1 MSEDNNNKIGAT
13 ITYDS
18 QHALD
23 AAKAYKQQL
32 AGQLGH
38 KLASRPYTPQEQT

>member
-1 MSEDNNNKIGAT
+1 MATDGNIGTT

-23 AAKAYKQQL
+23 SAKAYKEQI
-32 AGQLGH
+32 ARQLGH
-38 KLASRPYTPQEQT
+38 KLANRPFSAADSVQ

>member
-1 MSEDNNNKIGAT
+1 MSEDNNKIGAT

-23 AAKAYKQQL
+23 AARKIQGTNSSSAR
-32 AGQLGH
+32 
-38 KLASRPYTPQEQT
+38 S